1 LMVDLPRRGYILY
14 NFDQFGTNPE
24 ILVQLKSERIPI
36 NREKIIAAI
45 KKIWARI
52 ERNCTVLFVHIYT
65 ILLTQSG
72 KLLFPLDKVGI
83 NTPVILG

>member
-52 ERNCTVLFVHIYT
+52 ERNCTVFVYQ
-65 ILLTQSG
+65 ILR
-72 KLLFPLDKVGI
+72 FLDYK
-83 NTPVILG
+83 